1 MGGYKNEEKIIRRS
15 AVFSCILLL
24 LFMTGCQKKV
34 YLMPTPVVMQT
45 GEHDPFAVNPELEET
60 NRVVVAYATN
70 RMGVGS
76 DEDKQYVTLFDQKLR
91 LGAVQIRIGSEKDT
105 WLDIYKLSTIDKS
118 QDKIVLDL
126 ESTNELAELDA
137 EVSIDKLTPEAR
149 YFFEKLN
156 AALDRTLDKDLILY
170 VHGANNTFYRASA
183 QAAQFHHF
191 TGRNT
196 VVMFYAWPSAA
207 SLLRYAVD
215 VNNASRTV
223 SVFARLLEILGRH
236 SKARSIDI
244 LAYSAGAQVL
254 SPALTELREKYA
266 DEDIRQLKQRL
277 RLGEIYFAAPDIDL
291 SGFLDNLATY
301 IDLAN
306 HVTLALNP
314 DDSVL
319 KHAARHHKV
328 SRAGRPDPDEL
339 SAEET
344 QWVIDASRKMPL
356 DILWI
361 TSETIPDINRG
372 SHSFWY
378 SHPWVSTDVL
388 VQFLFQARPE
398 DRGLAEYEIE
408 GGVRLWYFPEDY
420 PEQAS
425 RAINRLKKEQLQ

>member
-1 MGGYKNEEKIIRRS
+1 MKQKL

-24 LFMTGCQKKV
+24 FFLTGCQKKV

-70 RMGVGS
+70 RMSVGT
-76 DEDKQYVTLFDQKLR
+76 DEERKYVTLFDQKLR
-91 LGAVQIRIGSEKDT
+91 LGTAQIRIGTEKDT
-105 WLDIYKLSTIDKS
+105 WMDIYKLSTIDKS
-118 QDKIVLDL
+118 KEDIVLDL
-126 ESTNELAELDA
+126 EITDELAELDT
-137 EVSIDKLTPEAR
+137 EIPIDDLSPEAR
-149 YFFEKLN
+149 YFFDKLN
-156 AALDRTLDKDLILY
+156 EALDRTLDKDLILY
-170 VHGANNTFYRASA
+170 VHGANNTFYRSSA

-215 VNNASRTV
+215 VNNARRSV

-236 SKARSIDI
+236 STARSIDI

-266 DEDIRQLKQRL
+266 DEDIGQLKKRL
-277 RLGEIYFAAPDIDL
+277 RLGEIYFAAPDIDFRV
-291 SGFLDNLATY
+291 FLENLATY
-301 IDLAN
+301 IDLPN

-319 KHAARHHKV
+319 KHAARHHRV
-328 SRAGRPDPDEL
+328 SRAGRPDPNEL

-344 QWVIDASRKMPL
+344 QWVIDASRTMPL

-361 TSETIPDINRG
+361 DSETIPDMSKG

-388 VQFLFQARPE
+388 IQFLFQLRPE
-398 DRGLAEYEIE
+398 DRGLAQYEGEKGAI
-408 GGVRLWYFPEDY
+408 LWYFPEDY

-425 RAINRLKKEQLQ
+425 RAINRLKQEQLLQE

>member
-1 MGGYKNEEKIIRRS
+1 MSNGKINKY
-15 AVFSCILLL
+15 AVYCCILLL
-24 LFMTGCQKKV
+24 FILTGCQKKV
-34 YLMPTPVVMQT
+34 YLMPTPTAFQT
-45 GEHDPFAVNPELEET
+45 GEHDPFAVNPEQEQS

-70 RMGVGS
+70 RMGSGT
-76 DEDKQYVTLFDQKLR
+76 EEEKKYITLFDKNLR
-91 LGAVQIRIGSEKDT
+91 LGATQVRIGSEKET
-105 WLDIYKLSTIDKS
+105 WFDIYGLSTINKRKGD
-118 QDKIVLDL
+118 IVLDL
-126 ESTNELAELDA
+126 EITKELAQVDFDDSIEEL
-137 EVSIDKLTPEAR
+137 SPEAR

-156 AALDRTLDKDLILY
+156 EALERTLDKDLILY
-170 VHGANNTFYRASA
+170 VHGANNTFYRSSA

-215 VNNASRTV
+215 VNNSRRTV
-223 SVFARLLEILGRH
+223 PVFARLLEILGRY
-236 SKARSIDI
+236 SNARNIDI

-254 SPALTELREKYA
+254 SPALAELRQKYR
-266 DEDIRQLKQRL
+266 DEEIDQLKKRL
-277 RLGEIYFAAPDIDL
+277 RLGEIYFAAPDVDFRV
-291 SGFLDNLATY
+291 FLENLATY
-301 IDLAN
+301 IDLPK

-319 KHAARHHKV
+319 KYAARHHKV
-328 SRAGRPDPDEL
+328 SRAGRPDPNEL
-339 SAEET
+339 SGEET

-361 TSETIPDINRG
+361 TSETIPDMDKG

-398 DRGLAEYEIE
+398 DRGLAEYEGE
-408 GGVRLWYFPEDY
+408 MGGRIWYFPEDY
-420 PEQAS
+420 PEQS
-425 RAINRLKKEQLQ
+425 NRAINRLKQE

>member
-1 MGGYKNEEKIIRRS
+1 MKQKL
-15 AVFSCILLL
+15 AVFSCILM
-24 LFMTGCQKKV
+24 LFFLTGCQKKV
-34 YLMPTPVVMQT
+34 YLMPTPAVMQT

-70 RMGVGS
+70 RMSVGT
-76 DEDKQYVTLFDQKLR
+76 DEERKYITLFDQKLR
-91 LGAVQIRIGSEKDT
+91 LGTAQIRIGTEKET
-105 WLDIYKLSTIDKS
+105 WMDIYKLSTTDKS
-118 QDKIVLDL
+118 KEDIVLDL
-126 ESTNELAELDA
+126 EVTQELAELDT
-137 EVSIDKLTPEAR
+137 EIPIDDLSPNAR
-149 YFFEKLN
+149 YFFDKLN
-156 AALDRTLDKDLILY
+156 EALDRTLDKDLILY
-170 VHGANNTFYRASA
+170 VHGANNTFYRSSA

-215 VNNASRTV
+215 VNNARRSV

-236 SKARSIDI
+236 TTARSIDI

-266 DEDIRQLKQRL
+266 DEDIRQLKKRL
-277 RLGEIYFAAPDIDL
+277 RLGEIYFAAPDLDFR
-291 SGFLDNLATY
+291 SFLEDLATY
-301 IDLAN
+301 IDLPN

-319 KHAARHHKV
+319 KFAARHHKA

-344 QWVIDASRKMPL
+344 RWVIDASRKMPL

-361 TSETIPDINRG
+361 TSETIPDMSRG

-388 VQFLFQARPE
+388 VLFLLQAWPAE
-398 DRGLAEYEIE
+398 RGLAEYEGE
-408 GGVRLWYFPEDY
+408 RGGRIWYFPDDY
-420 PEQAS
+420 PEKAS
-425 RAINRLKKEQLQ
+425 RAINRLQEE

>member
-1 MGGYKNEEKIIRRS
+1 MRAMKTHKP
-15 AVFSCILLL
+15 AVYTFILLSIVL
-24 LFMTGCQKKV
+24 LTGCQSKV
-34 YLMPTPVVMQT
+34 YLMPTPAALQT
-45 GEHDPFAVNPELEET
+45 GKHDPFTVNPDQDQT

-76 DEDKQYVTLFDQKLR
+76 EEEMKYITLFDKNLR
-91 LGAVQIRIGSEKDT
+91 LGAAQIRIGSEKET
-105 WLDIYKLSTIDKS
+105 WMDIYGLSTTNKR
-118 QDKIVLDL
+118 KGNIVLDL
-126 ESTNELAELDA
+126 EVTKEVVELDS
-137 EVSIDKLTPEAR
+137 EDPLDELSSDAR
-149 YFFEKLN
+149 YFFEMLN
-156 AALDRTLDKDLILY
+156 GALDQSLDKDLTLY
-170 VHGANNTFYRASA
+170 VHGANNTFYRSSA

-191 TGRNT
+191 TGRNS

-215 VNNASRTV
+215 VNNARRTV
-223 SVFARLLEILGRH
+223 PVFARLLELLGRY
-236 SKARSIDI
+236 SSARYIDI

-254 SPALTELREKYA
+254 SPALTKLREKYK
-266 DEDIRQLKQRL
+266 DEDIEQLKQRL
-277 RLGEIYFAAPDIDL
+277 RLGEIYFAAPDVDFRV
-291 SGFLDNLATY
+291 FLENLATY
-301 IDLAN
+301 IDLPN

-319 KHAARHHKV
+319 KFAARHHKV

-361 TSETIPDINRG
+361 TSETIPDMSRG

-388 VQFLFQARPE
+388 VQFLFQARPA
-398 DRGLAEYEIE
+398 DRGLAPYEE
-408 GGVRLWYFPEDY
+408 EDGVRLWYFPDDY
-420 PEQAS
+420 PEKAS
-425 RAINRLKKEQLQ
+425 RAINRLQEE

>member
-1 MGGYKNEEKIIRRS
+1 MMSNGKINKY
-15 AVFSCILLL
+15 AVYCWILV
-24 LFMTGCQKKV
+24 LFFLTGCQKKV
-34 YLMPTPVVMQT
+34 YLMPTPTAFQT
-45 GEHDPFAVNPELEET
+45 GEHDPFAVNPEQEQS

-70 RMGVGS
+70 RIGS
-76 DEDKQYVTLFDQKLR
+76 GTEDEKKYITLFDKNLR
-91 LGAVQIRIGSEKDT
+91 LGATQVRIGSEKET
-105 WLDIYKLSTIDKS
+105 WVDIYGLSTINKRKGD
-118 QDKIVLDL
+118 IVLDL
-126 ESTNELAELDA
+126 EVTKELAQVDFDDSIEEL
-137 EVSIDKLTPEAR
+137 SPEAR

-156 AALDRTLDKDLILY
+156 EALDRTLDRDLILY
-170 VHGANNTFYRASA
+170 VHGANNTFYRSSA

-215 VNNASRTV
+215 VNNARRTV
-223 SVFARLLEILGRH
+223 PVFARLLEILGRY
-236 SKARSIDI
+236 SNARNIDI

-254 SPALTELREKYA
+254 SPALAELRQKYG
-266 DEDIRQLKQRL
+266 DEDIDQLKKRL
-277 RLGEIYFAAPDIDL
+277 RLGEIYFAAPDVDFRV
-291 SGFLDNLATY
+291 FLENLATY
-301 IDLAN
+301 IDLPK

-319 KHAARHHKV
+319 KYAARHHKV

-339 SAEET
+339 SGEET

-361 TSETIPDINRG
+361 TSETIPDMDKG

-378 SHPWVSTDVL
+378 SHPWVSTDML

-398 DRGLAEYEIE
+398 DRGLAEYEGE
-408 GGVRLWYFPEDY
+408 RGGRIWYFPEDY
-420 PEQAS
+420 PEQAN
-425 RAINRLKKEQLQ
+425 RAINRLKQE

>member
-1 MGGYKNEEKIIRRS
+1 MMSNGKINKY
-15 AVFSCILLL
+15 AVYCCILLL
-24 LFMTGCQKKV
+24 FFLTGCQKKV
-34 YLMPTPVVMQT
+34 YLMPTPTAFQT
-45 GEHDPFAVNPELEET
+45 GEHDPFAVNPEQEQS

-70 RMGVGS
+70 RMGSGTE
-76 DEDKQYVTLFDQKLR
+76 DEKKYITLFDKTLR
-91 LGAVQIRIGSEKDT
+91 LGATQVRIGSEKET
-105 WLDIYKLSTIDKS
+105 WVDIYGLSTINKRQGD
-118 QDKIVLDL
+118 IVLDL
-126 ESTNELAELDA
+126 EVTKELAQVDFDDSIEEL
-137 EVSIDKLTPEAR
+137 SPEAR

-156 AALDRTLDKDLILY
+156 EALERTLDKDLILY
-170 VHGANNTFYRASA
+170 VHGANNTFYRSSA

-215 VNNASRTV
+215 VNNARRTV
-223 SVFARLLEILGRH
+223 PVFARLLEILGRY
-236 SKARSIDI
+236 SNADNIDI

-254 SPALTELREKYA
+254 SPALAELREKYG
-266 DEDIRQLKQRL
+266 DEDIDQLKKRL
-277 RLGEIYFAAPDIDL
+277 RLGEIYFAAPDVDFRV
-291 SGFLDNLATY
+291 FLENLATY
-301 IDLAN
+301 IDLPK

-319 KHAARHHKV
+319 KYAARHHKV

-339 SAEET
+339 SGEET

-361 TSETIPDINRG
+361 TSETIPDMDKG

-378 SHPWVSTDVL
+378 SHPWVSTDML

-398 DRGLAEYEIE
+398 DRGLAEYEGERGSRI
-408 GGVRLWYFPEDY
+408 WYFPEDY
-420 PEQAS
+420 PEQAN
-425 RAINRLKKEQLQ
+425 RAINRLKQE